1 MTENSTYQRLAPIGL
16 IIASGASVYI
26 GAAVAVGLFVV
37 LPPTHVAWLR
47 VFCAGLIMTII
58 YRPHFKSFVGDKS
71 KLAMA
76 YGASMVLMNICFY
89 NAIETIP
96 LGTAVAVEF
105 LGPIVVGAVAS
116 RKIQQWVALL
126 LAAAGVIVLS
136 GAQWTDNARGILFA
150 LGAAAG
156 WGMYIAVGLKMSRVL
171 LGRKETQQMLG
182 VGLLYGALFA
192 LPLVVF
198 QFPTSVPMDPATM
211 IGLVVGLAVLSTVIP
226 SSLEIVAMRL
236 SSASLYA
243 VLTALMPLVATICG
257 AVMLGQ
263 LPTAIELV
271 GIALVVVAVI
281 VRR

>member
-1 MTENSTYQRLAPIGL
+1 MTENSTYQKLAPIGL
-16 IIASGASVYI
+16 TLGSGISVYV
-26 GAAVAVGLFVV
+26 GAAIAVGLFAV

-58 YRPHFKSFVGDKS
+58 YRPRFGDFVGDKA

-76 YGASMVLMNICFY
+76 YGASMVLMNVCFY

-105 LGPIVVGAVAS
+105 LGPITVGAFAS

-126 LAAAGVIVLS
+126 LAAAGVVVLS
-136 GAQWTDNARGILFA
+136 GAQWTNNAQGILFA

-156 WGMYIAVGLKMSRVL
+156 WGIYIAVGLKMSRVL
-171 LGRKETQQMLG
+171 LNRKETQQMLG

-192 LPLVVF
+192 APLVVF
-198 QFPTSVPMDPATM
+198 QLPITVNMDPTMM

-226 SSLEIVAMRL
+226 SSLDIVAMRL

-263 LPTAIELV
+263 LPTTIELI